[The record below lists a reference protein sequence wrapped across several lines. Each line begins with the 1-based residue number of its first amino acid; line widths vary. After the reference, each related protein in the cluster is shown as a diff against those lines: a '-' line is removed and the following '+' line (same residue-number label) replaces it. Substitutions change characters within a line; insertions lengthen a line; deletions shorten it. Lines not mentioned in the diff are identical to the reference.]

1 MSENPINQRR
11 IRDSAPYRKSITLT
25 ELDLQRAAE
34 LERTFNTHFPLDA
47 PFNFSQTISKAIEVA
62 FIQILT
68 PIHQPFQQSLTGL
81 PVDPEVLQARKE
93 QKSQIGKEPGQ
104 ERKVNNRKP
113 KKFQKTKRGV

>member
-34 LERTFNTHFPLDA
+34 LERTFNTQYPLDA
-47 PFNFSQTISKAIEVA
+47 PFNFSQTISKAIEIA
-62 FIQILT
+62 FIQIIT

-81 PVDPEVLQARKE
+81 PVDPEVLQARQE
-93 QKSQIGKEPGQ
+93 QKSQPGLQ
-104 ERKVNNRKP
+104 PGPERKVSTGKP
-113 KKFQKTKRGV
+113 KKFQKTKRGF